1 MMINLIKPEPKFR
14 NGYKDKK
21 RLSDIHKIPCVNCFA
36 KGRPQRNR
44 TIAHHKIGMGIGLKA
59 SDLFTM
65 AICESCHTG
74 TKGIHNIPLK
84 KWEED
89 NFSQDDLI
97 ELTNKLLE
105 NIQ

>member
-1 MMINLIKPEPKFR
+1 
-14 NGYKDKK
+14 
-21 RLSDIHKIPCVNCFA
+21 
-36 KGRPQRNR
+36 
-44 TIAHHKIGMGIGLKA
+44 MGIGLKA

-74 TKGIHNIPLK
+74 KKGIHNIPLK